1 MKMTRFHAALDDQ
14 LLEEYPEVN
23 RSEMIYVIV
32 TIFPTLHWR
41 IGWRAYD
48 DQGDHAGWKIIEAI
62 HPNPE
67 DTAFSH
73 RFSFR
78 SKIAT
83 STQHFHLFELG
94 ELDRESRLHL
104 AGFGEYQEDPSS
116 YMGDC
121 REYVERIAY
130 ELVQLGSLNAC
141 AVERAIFGARKLR

>member
-1 MKMTRFHAALDDQ
+1 MTRFHAIEDDL
-14 LLEEYPEVN
+14 LLEEYPEVG

-32 TIFPTLHWR
+32 TIVPVLHWR

-48 DQGDHAGWKIIEAI
+48 EQGEYAGWKIIEAI
-62 HPNPE
+62 HASPE
-67 DTAFSH
+67 DAAFSH

-78 SKIAT
+78 SGIAV
-83 STQHFHLFELG
+83 STQRYHLFELG

-121 REYVERIAY
+121 RDYVERIAY
-130 ELVQLGSLNAC
+130 ELVQVGSLNVC
-141 AVERAIFGARKLR
+141 TVETAISGARKLR